1 MSLNALLFFAGFAAV
16 WIILFVYVYYL
27 LRQVQAVRNELE
39 ELRALARSDAAARG
53 DGGGD
58 VIRTA

>member
-27 LRQVQAVRNELE
+27 LRQVQAVRSEIE
-39 ELRALARSDAAARG
+39 ELHALAAPDSAGRG
-53 DGGGD
+53 ETE
-58 VIRTA
+58 RT

>member
-39 ELRALARSDAAARG
+39 ELRALARSASAARG

>member
-27 LRQVQAVRNELE
+27 LRQVQAVRSEIE
-39 ELRALARSDAAARG
+39 ELHTLAVPD
-53 DGGGD
+53 
-58 VIRTA
+58 

>member
-27 LRQVQAVRNELE
+27 LRQVQAVRSEIE
-39 ELRALARSDAAARG
+39 ELHTLAVPDSAGRG
-53 DGGGD
+53 EAE
-58 VIRTA
+58 RT

>member
-39 ELRALARSDAAARG
+39 ELRALARSAAAARG
-53 DGGGD
+53 DGEE
-58 VIRTA
+58 T